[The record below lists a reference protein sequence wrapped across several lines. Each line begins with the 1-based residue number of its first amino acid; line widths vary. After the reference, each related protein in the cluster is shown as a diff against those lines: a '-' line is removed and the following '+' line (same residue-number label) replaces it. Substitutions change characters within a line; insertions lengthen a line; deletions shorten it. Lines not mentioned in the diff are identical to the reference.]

1 MSKILFVRN
10 VLVINNLKLD
20 MEYCIPLSLI
30 MTLATFS
37 EANDALKAQSSLL
50 DF

>member
-1 MSKILFVRN
+1 M
-10 VLVINNLKLD
+10 LVINNLKLD
-20 MEYCIPLSLI
+20 MEYCIPLSFI
-30 MTLATFS
+30 MTLTTFS